1 MRIAPAHIHD
11 LFNLFERM
19 LIWMEMR
26 ASELVSEEIPGIVIL
41 VLPAVNIFI
50 LSGGIRNAVFISI
63 FKRQIEG

>member
-1 MRIAPAHIHD
+1 
-11 LFNLFERM
+11 
-19 LIWMEMR
+19 MR